1 MDHRKRSES
10 MNKDRSNE
18 RGSSRLKFVITV
30 AILGCLAYVG
40 YLYIPIAYRA
50 YLFKDLM
57 QHYADVAGAQG
68 YQPAWAAEQLFK
80 SEAEYEVPNSA
91 IITPA
96 LREQRIEVRVQFTK
110 PIEFPGYTYTYEFDH
125 TVKSTAFLSFK

>member
-1 MDHRKRSES
+1 

-18 RGSSRLKFVITV
+18 RGSARVKFVIIM
-30 AILGCLAYVG
+30 AILVSLTYAG
-40 YLYIPIAYRA
+40 YLYIPVAYRA

-57 QHYADVAGAQG
+57 QHYVDVAGAQG
-68 YQPAWAAEQLFK
+68 YQPSWAGQQLLK
-80 SEAEYEVPNSA
+80 SEAEYEVPSNA

-96 LREQRIEVRVQFTK
+96 ARDQRIEVRVQYTV
-110 PIEFPGYTYTYEFDH
+110 PIEFPGYTYMYEFDH